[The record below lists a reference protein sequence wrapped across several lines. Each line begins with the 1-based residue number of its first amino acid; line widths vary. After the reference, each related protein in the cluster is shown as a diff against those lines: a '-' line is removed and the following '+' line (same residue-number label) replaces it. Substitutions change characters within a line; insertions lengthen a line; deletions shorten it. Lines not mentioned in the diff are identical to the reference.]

1 MPEIKSKR
9 FYNYLVILAVGI
21 IFFVVAAVGLQRV
34 KARLAGAE
42 PMQAVPLAV
51 KTILSGHGVVNSSIP
66 ALATVKSAAT
76 VQIRTETGGSLLSL
90 PLREGDLVKAGQII
104 GLIDSREQEAQ
115 LQAANARKDS
125 AVNQVS
131 ATSAGLMVLTSQLD
145 AARTN
150 STFWANELKR
160 SEELLNA
167 GAIAQTEYETTRNR
181 HAEAS
186 SRLASLKSQIEAQKA
201 QVGALQS
208 QKKASEK
215 DVMVWQVRRD
225 YSEITSPVDGIIS
238 ARLQEAGNRV
248 MPGTAVYFIED
259 NSHTR
264 LIMQI
269 PQESARRVAAS
280 QAVIIRG
287 DATSYFTVSRI
298 YPVQNELRQVT
309 VEAVTG
315 QNCPGL
321 VYDMQIPVRI
331 VIEQG
336 EGSVVPEQ
344 ACFIDFNNP
353 QQRFVY
359 QVKDS
364 WATRVPVTPLLNGDD
379 GLTLLPEQIV
389 PVGTELA
396 IGSYLENIRLPAS
409 FAVEVIR

>member
-1 MPEIKSKR
+1 MTAIKNQR
-9 FYNYLVILAVGI
+9 IYNYLVILACCI
-21 IFFVVAAVGLQRV
+21 IFIVMAAVGLRRLQT
-34 KARLAGAE
+34 RLAGAE
-42 PMQAVPLAV
+42 PIHAVPLAV
-51 KTILSGHGVVNSSIP
+51 KTIVSRHGVVNTSIP

-76 VQIRTETGGSLLSL
+76 VQIRTETGGSLLNL
-90 PLREGDLVKAGQII
+90 PLREGDPVKAGQII
-104 GLIDSREQEAQ
+104 GLIDSREQDAQ
-115 LQAANARKDS
+115 LQAASARKDS

-131 ATSAGLMVLTSQLD
+131 ATSAGLAVLTSQVD
-145 AARTN
+145 AATTN

-167 GAIAQTEYETTRNR
+167 GAIAQTEYENTRNR

-201 QVGALQS
+201 QVEALMS

-215 DVMVWQVRRD
+215 DVMLWKVRRD
-225 YSEITSPVDGIIS
+225 YSEIISPVDGIIS

-248 MPGTAVYFIED
+248 MPGTTVYVIED

-269 PQESARRVAAS
+269 PQESVRRVAS
-280 QAVIIRG
+280 GQAVIIRG
-287 DATSYFTVSRI
+287 DVASRFVVSRI
-298 YPVQNELRQVT
+298 FPVQNELRQVT
-309 VEAVTG
+309 IEAETR
-315 QNCPGL
+315 QTCTGL

-336 EGSVVPEQ
+336 EGSVVSEQ

-353 QQRFVY
+353 KQRFVY
-359 QVKDS
+359 LVKDS

-379 GLTLLPEQIV
+379 GLTLLSDDIV